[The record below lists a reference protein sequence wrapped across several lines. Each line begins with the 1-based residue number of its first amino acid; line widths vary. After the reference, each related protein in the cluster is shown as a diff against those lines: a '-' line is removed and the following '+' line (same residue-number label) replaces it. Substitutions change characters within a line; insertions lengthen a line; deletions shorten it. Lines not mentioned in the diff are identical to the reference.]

1 MNIKKAKSIARQ
13 SAKERFEKEYPEL
26 NYEIGKQEAYNSD
39 KSLQV
44 ITEVII
50 KKQKIT
56 YSDTW

>member
-1 MNIKKAKSIARQ
+1 MNIKEAKSIARQ
-13 SAKERFEKEYPEL
+13 TTKERFEKEYPEL
-26 NYEIGKQEAYNSD
+26 NYAIGKQEVYDFD

-56 YSDTW
+56 FSDTW